1 MIVLCFLLLISPT
14 LKEECAKEKK
24 EIETYRNWTIAL
36 GVLLG
41 FEVLVKSVQI
51 CIKCIYG
58 KDSGEIASV

>member
-1 MIVLCFLLLISPT
+1 MLVLFFLLLISP
-14 LKEECAKEKK
+14 LEECSEEKN

-51 CIKCIYG
+51 CIKCVYG
-58 KDSGEIASV
+58 RDSGEVAVV